1 MKHRT
6 APFLL
11 LVTISFAS
19 GLPSTTALEKA
30 PSFTLTDTE
39 GRPVALSAY
48 SGRYLLIDFFA
59 TWCSPC
65 TLQIERLKSLQSQ
78 VGSNLSI
85 ISIGIDPLSDTNQ
98 DLIEYKKKHGINWT
112 VALDTDYVGVK
123 YRVTA
128 IPTLTLIDPQ
138 GNLVRTWVGL
148 TEESAITLELPFR
161 KASQTPGG
169 GALRQQRPGYV
180 TPTTAAVVVFA
191 VTALTLS
198 IVLLRRRG
206 GSHEGQK

>member
-1 MKHRT
+1 MNHRDVL
-6 APFLL
+6 FLL
-11 LVTISFAS
+11 LVALSFTS
-19 GLPSTTALEKA
+19 EFPTTAALEKA
-30 PSFTLTDTE
+30 PSFMLKDTE
-39 GRPVALSAY
+39 GRQVDLSAY

-65 TLQIERLKSLQSQ
+65 TLQIARLKSLQSQ

-98 DLIEYKKKHGINWT
+98 DLIEYKRKHRINWT

-128 IPTLTLIDPQ
+128 IPTLILIDPQ

-148 TEESAITLELPFR
+148 TEESAIILELPFR
-161 KASQTPGG
+161 KASQTPRS
-169 GALRQQRPGYV
+169 GATRQQGPECA
-180 TPTTAAVVVFA
+180 TTTVAALAFVMLA
-191 VTALTLS
+191 LS

-206 GSHEGQK
+206 RRGQKGRT